1 MFENENAISCLV
13 ELSVMNQNKSTES
26 HTSRSVEPLAE
37 PWSTACLL
45 ICKRVPSDK
54 NMLAHSQNRVVR
66 ISKISV
72 KKSLQ
77 VVT

>member
-1 MFENENAISCLV
+1 MEHCMPVNMQAV
-13 ELSVMNQNKSTES
+13 V
-26 HTSRSVEPLAE
+26 R
-37 PWSTACLL
+37 
-45 ICKRVPSDK
+45 DK